1 MKGAACFLS
10 QQAKSAKSRLPFLRL
25 PHMCVCSVMSSP
37 LRPHGLQLTRLLRPW
52 NFPCKDTGADCHF
65 LFQSDFP
72 TRGSNSCLL
81 RLLHWQ
87 ADSLPTE
94 PPGKLSLD
102 FTDVL
107 NYVSVVVYSRLT
119 VSSKVQNKLYL
130 SVKKARRPK
139 SLFCIRSKIQHETN

>member
-25 PHMCVCSVMSSP
+25 PHMCMCSVMSNP
-37 LRPHGLQLTRLLRPW
+37 LGPHGLQLTRLLCPR
-52 NFPCKDTGADCHF
+52 NFPQTKNTGVGCHF
-65 LFQSDFP
+65 LLQSDFP
-72 TRGSNSCLL
+72 TRGSNACLL
-81 RLLHWQ
+81 RLLYWQ

-107 NYVSVVVYSRLT
+107 NYVSVVVYSGLT

-130 SVKKARRPK
+130 SGEKARRPI
-139 SLFCIRSKIQHETN
+139 S